1 MDVASG
7 ITANIPSDFTKP
19 SSRYKS
25 RAWIALAGL
34 VGFIAIY
41 LGLAIWLAWTC
52 YRLIA
57 AAINNPNGGSWF
69 IGLGAGFLSIFLFKA
84 LIFIQRAKPN
94 NDIELKAGD
103 QPELFAFIYALAD
116 EIKAPRPY
124 RVYLSPRVNAA
135 VFYDLSLLNFIIP
148 SRKNLEIGLGLVN
161 VLNVGELKAVLAHEF
176 GHFAQRT
183 MAVGRWV
190 YIAQQIAAH
199 IVAKRDALDKLL
211 HTISRMDVRIAWIGW
226 LFRLLVWSI
235 RSLVE
240 VLFMGVLLAEKALSR
255 EMEFQADLVSVSVTG
270 SDALVHALHK
280 LSAADDAWV
289 RAINFA
295 SAEKAAGRCTND
307 IFPLQTRVLDRMRNL
322 LSDPSYGVAPSC
334 ATADRATFRVFKS
347 SLAAPPQM
355 WSTHPSNADREE
367 NAKRRYIAAAIDQRS
382 AWLLFKNADSL
393 KASVSKLLLGE
404 AAASTPTLPP
414 DQLFERLDQQYRM
427 SYLDP
432 AYHGVYFNRSTVRH
446 AKSLSEL
453 YAPEP
458 SDPLASLVTLYP
470 ETLSSDVERR
480 RALQEESAL
489 LNGITN
495 GTLRKSGD
503 AIRFR
508 GREVTRRELPALTA
522 KVDTELAIFDD
533 RLRQHDRLCRATHVA
548 LAHRISTIGG
558 DGTMASAGWPEYLR
572 GLLAVH
578 HYATHAEAILRDATT
593 HYQKTFRHQVT
604 KRAGQKPNLDVILA
618 AAKIPYRALARIHA
632 EAASLGLDASLLAR
646 LGAPSW
652 SAKLQEL
659 KLSEPAKGNLP
670 NWVKVADGWFNSAI
684 GNLGGL
690 KFVAFEQLLDS
701 ERLVIAAAQKRFSAD
716 AAAPASGG
724 ALGPAPAPSVVPPD
738 YPRLMPGDEISNVK
752 PNWKTRLFGDGAP
765 LPLLMRIGV
774 AAAIIGF
781 AIYSAG
787 GAGHTSVTVYNGLGL
802 PVQVSIANVSTT
814 VNAFGHQRIDIPDG
828 PVVHVHAAAGSRLI
842 EDFDAKVTGL
852 GAHDVYNIAGAGILV
867 AWTANYGNVGRV
879 PPRPLGAPRW
889 VHSPVDHE
897 FEQPPHSI
905 SSKTGGGSRTV
916 LSGLSGESPEQ
927 VLGPLKDN
935 RNEMIRVIRL
945 HANWDL
951 PSAQYKQQWSDLAQK
966 ISTAT

>member
-1 MDVASG
+1 MDVAPG
-7 ITANIPSDFTKP
+7 IAANIPSDFTKP

-25 RAWIALAGL
+25 RAWIALVGL
-34 VGFIAIY
+34 IGFITIY

-52 YRLIA
+52 YRLITA
-57 AAINNPNGGSWF
+57 ALNNPDGGSWF
-69 IGLGAGFLSIFLFKA
+69 IGLGAGFLSVFLFKA
-84 LIFIQRAKPN
+84 LVFIERAKPSD
-94 NDIELKAGD
+94 DIELKATD

-161 VLNVGELKAVLAHEF
+161 ILNVGELKAVLAHEF

-211 HTISRMDVRIAWIGW
+211 LTISRLDIRIAWIGW
-226 LFRLLVWSI
+226 IFRLLVWSI

-240 VLFMGVLLAEKALSR
+240 ILFMGVLLAEKALSR
-255 EMEFQADLVSVSVTG
+255 EMEFQADLVSVSVSG
-270 SDALVHALHK
+270 SDALIHALHK
-280 LSAADDAWV
+280 LSAADDAWI

-295 SAEKAAGRCTND
+295 SAEKAAGRCSND
-307 IFPLQTRVLDRMRNL
+307 IFPLQTRVLERMRNL
-322 LSDPSYGVAPSC
+322 LSDPNYGITPPC
-334 ATADRATFRVFKS
+334 AAGDRAAFRVFKS

-367 NAKRRYIAAAIDQRS
+367 NAKRRYIAATIDQRS

-393 KASVSKLLLGE
+393 KASISKLLLGE
-404 AAASTPTLPP
+404 VTGSTTLLPP

-432 AYHGVYFNRSTVRH
+432 AYHGMYFNRSTVRH
-446 AKSLSEL
+446 AKSISEL

-458 SDPLASLVTLYP
+458 SDALASLRMLYP
-470 ETLSSDVERR
+470 QTLSTDIERR

-489 LNGITN
+489 LNGIIN
-495 GTLRKSGD
+495 GTLKKSGD

-508 GREVTRRELPALTA
+508 GREVTHRELPALTA

-548 LAHRISTIGG
+548 LAHSLNTVGN
-558 DGTMASAGWPEYLR
+558 DGATGNTGWQDYLR

-578 HYATHAEAILRDATT
+578 HYATHAEAILRDANA
-593 HYQKTFRHQVT
+593 HYQNTFRRQVT
-604 KRAGQKPNLDVILA
+604 KRAGQKANLEVILA
-618 AAKIPYRALARIHA
+618 AAKISYRALARIHT
-632 EAASLGLDASLLAR
+632 EAASLNLDATLLAR
-646 LGAPSW
+646 LSAPSW
-652 SAKLQEL
+652 SAHLQDL
-659 KLSEPAKGNLP
+659 KLNEPTKESLP
-670 NWVKVADGWFNSAI
+670 NWVKVADSWINSAI
-684 GNLGGL
+684 SNLGSL
-690 KFVAFEQLLDS
+690 RFIAFEQLLDT
-701 ERLVIAAAQKRFSAD
+701 ERLVVATAQMCATD
-716 AAAPASGG
+716 AAAPASNGSL
-724 ALGPAPAPSVVPPD
+724 ALAPAPSHVPSD

-752 PNWKTRLFGDGAP
+752 PDWKTRLFGDGAL
-765 LPLLMRIGV
+765 LPLLVRIGV
-774 AAAIIGF
+774 AAAIISF

-802 PVQVSIANVSTT
+802 PVQVTIANVTTT
-814 VNAFGHQRIDIPDG
+814 VNAFGHQRIDIPDD
-828 PVVHVHAAAGSRLI
+828 PIVHVHAAASGRLI
-842 EDFDAKVTGL
+842 EDFDTKVTGR

-867 AWTANYGNVGRV
+867 AWTANYGNVGKT

-889 VHSPVDHE
+889 IHSPVDHE
-897 FEQPPHSI
+897 FEQPPASI
-905 SSKTGGGSRTV
+905 NTKTGGGTRSV
-916 LSGLSGESPEQ
+916 LSGISSESPEQ
-927 VLGPLKDN
+927 VLGPLNGN
-935 RNEMIRVIRL
+935 RDEMIRVIGL

-951 PSAQYKQQWSDLAQK
+951 PSTQYQQQWSELAQR
-966 ISTAT
+966 ITAAN